1 MAQTILIIDDDIDT
15 LKLVGIMLERKGFR
29 ILASTTGEKG
39 LKLAENEN
47 PDLILLDVMMPD
59 INGYDIARSIRSN
72 PDTESIPI
80 IMFTAR
86 SQVDDKVEGLEAG
99 ADAYITKPA
108 RPRELFAQVNSILKR
123 SPHRAG
129 AAGAVAPRKGKLIG
143 VISSKGGIGISTL
156 ATNLAIEMHN
166 QSGKEVLL
174 SDFRPGQGT
183 ISLDLDVQNTSGL
196 IKLLEEEGDLS
207 TIIPDVLIEHKSG
220 IKTLLSSYQPSEAKF
235 VNYPDQFRQIAL
247 AVQTQADYIIL
258 DLGPSLSPI
267 VTSVI
272 PECDKILIC
281 MEPSPGNITQ
291 TRILIQDLINSGIGE
306 GRFITALINR
316 QRSGVQL
323 SWEQAENQLE
333 RKIDQ
338 IFTPVPEL
346 AYQSAMTKSPMILR
360 ADDSM
365 TAGQFRDADDSMT
378 AGQFRDLAQFILG

>member
-29 ILASTTGEKG
+29 ILASTTGKKG
-39 LKLAENEN
+39 LQLANEEF
-47 PDLILLDVMMPD
+47 PDLILLDVMIPD
-59 INGYDIARSIRSN
+59 INGYEISRSIRSD
-72 PDTESIPI
+72 PATESIPI

-123 SPHRAG
+123 SPQRTAG
-129 AAGAVAPRKGKLIG
+129 IQTPVKEKGKLIG
-143 VISSKGGIGISTL
+143 IMSSKGGIGISTL
-156 ATNLAIEMHN
+156 ATNLAIELKK
-166 QSGKEVLL
+166 QSGEDVIL

-183 ISLDLDVQNTSGL
+183 ISMDLDVQNTSGL
-196 IKLLEEEGDLS
+196 IKLVEQEDPTEISDMIAEAIL
-207 TIIPDVLIEHKSG
+207 EHKSG
-220 IKTLLSSYQPSEAKF
+220 INTLLSSHHPADSKFLTHSEQ
-235 VNYPDQFRQIAL
+235 YHQIAKDIT
-247 AVQTQADYIIL
+247 TQGDYIIL

-267 VTSVI
+267 TSLI
-272 PECDKILIC
+272 LPECDKILIC
-281 MEPSPGNITQ
+281 MEPSPSNILQ
-291 TRILIQDLINSGIGE
+291 TRLLIQDLINKGIGE
-306 GRFITALINR
+306 GRFVVVLINR

-346 AYQSAMTKSPMILR
+346 AYQAAATNSPMVQR

-365 TAGQFRDADDSMT
+365 TAD
-378 AGQFRDLAQFILG
+378 QFRDLAKLILD

>member
-39 LKLAENEN
+39 LKLAENEI

-72 PDTESIPI
+72 PNTESIPI

-129 AAGAVAPRKGKLIG
+129 GTGVGAPRKGKLIG
-143 VISSKGGIGISTL
+143 IISAKGGIGISTL
-156 ATNLAIEMHN
+156 ATNLAIEMHH
-166 QSGKEVLL
+166 QSGKEILL

-183 ISLDLDVQNTSGL
+183 ISMDLDVQNTSGM

-207 TIIPDVLIEHKSG
+207 TLMPDALIEHKSG
-220 IKTLLSSYQPSEAKF
+220 INTLLSSYQPSESRYVQYAE
-235 VNYPDQFRQIAL
+235 QFRQIAL
-247 AVQTQADYIIL
+247 AAQTQADYIIL
-258 DLGPSLSPI
+258 DLGPSLTPI
-267 VTSVI
+267 ATTVL

-281 MEPSPGNITQ
+281 LEPSPGNITQ

-346 AYQSAMTKSPMILR
+346 AYQSAMTKTPMILR
-360 ADDSM
+360 ADDNM
-365 TAGQFRDADDSMT
+365 TAD
-378 AGQFRDLAQFILG
+378 QFRDLAQLILG

>member
-1 MAQTILIIDDDIDT
+1 MPQTILIIDDDIDT

-39 LKLAENEN
+39 LKLVQSEF

-59 INGYDIARSIRSN
+59 ITGFDIARNIRSN
-72 PDTESIPI
+72 PETSAIPI

-123 SPHRAG
+123 SPARTG
-129 AAGAVAPRKGKLIG
+129 STGKIAAKKGKLIG
-143 VISSKGGIGISTL
+143 ITSAKGGIGISTL
-156 ATNLAIEMHN
+156 ATNLAIEIYN
-166 QSGKEVLL
+166 QSQKTTIL

-183 ISLDLDVQNTSGL
+183 IGMDLDVQNTTAMVAM
-196 IKLLEEEGDLS
+196 LEEDQDLS
-207 TIIPDVLIEHKSG
+207 EQVPGAILEHKTG
-220 IKTLLSSYQPSEAKF
+220 IKTLLSTYQPADTKYINQANRFLEIAKELQ
-235 VNYPDQFRQIAL
+235 N
-247 AVQTQADYIIL
+247 QAEYIIL

-267 VTSVI
+267 VSRVL
-272 PECDKILIC
+272 PVCDRIILC
-281 MEPSPGNITQ
+281 LEPSPTNITQ
-291 TRILIQDLINSGIGE
+291 TKIMIQDLINSGIGE
-306 GRFITALINR
+306 GRLITVLINR

-346 AYQSAMTKSPMILR
+346 AYQASVTNTPMIQR
-360 ADDSM
+360 AAEDSM
-365 TAGQFRDADDSMT
+365 TAQQFH
-378 AGQFRDLAQFILG
+378 DLAEMILN

>member
-1 MAQTILIIDDDIDT
+1 MTQTILIIDDDIDT

-39 LKLAENEN
+39 LNLAEKES

-59 INGYDIARSIRSN
+59 MSGYDVARAIRAKAE
-72 PDTESIPI
+72 TQVIPI

-123 SPHRAG
+123 SPQRAV
-129 AAGAVAPRKGKLIG
+129 AAGAGSSGNGKLVGITAA
-143 VISSKGGIGISTL
+143 KGGIGISTL
-156 ATNLAIEMHN
+156 ATNLAIEVHN
-166 QSGKEVLL
+166 QSGKPTIL

-183 ISLDLDVQNTSGL
+183 IGMDLDVQNTSGL
-196 IKLLEEEGDLS
+196 VKVLDEEDDISDSVAAAIL
-207 TIIPDVLIEHKSG
+207 EHKTG
-220 IKTLLSSYQPSEAKF
+220 IKTLLSSYQPADSKYSAFTDKF
-235 VNYPDQFRQIAL
+235 QEIA
-247 AVQTQADYIIL
+247 TQLRTQGDYIIL
-258 DLGPSLSPI
+258 DLGPSLTPLASRILPM
-267 VTSVI
+267 
-272 PECDKILIC
+272 CDKIIIC
-281 MEPSPGNITQ
+281 LEPSPANITQ
-291 TRILIQDLINSGIGE
+291 TRIMIQDLINSGIGE
-306 GRFITALINR
+306 GRFLTVLINR

-346 AYQSAMTKSPMILR
+346 AYQAAVTNTPMIQR
-360 ADDSM
+360 ADDNSM
-365 TAGQFRDADDSMT
+365 TAT
-378 AGQFRDLAQFILG
+378 QFRDLAKQILK

>member
-1 MAQTILIIDDDIDT
+1 MAQTILIIDDDVDT

-29 ILASTTGEKG
+29 ILASTAGEKG
-39 LKLAENEN
+39 LNLAEKEV

-59 INGYDIARSIRSN
+59 INGYDIARAIRSN
-72 PDTESIPI
+72 PVTETIPI

-108 RPRELFAQVNSILKR
+108 RPRELFAQVNSVLKR

-129 AAGAVAPRKGKLIG
+129 SAGDGPEKKGMVIG
-143 VISSKGGIGISTL
+143 VISAKGGIGISTL

-166 QSGKEVLL
+166 QSGKTVLL

-183 ISLDLDVQNTSGL
+183 ISLDLDVQNTSDL

-207 TIIPDVLIEHKSG
+207 LLLHNALFDHKSG
-220 IKTLLSSYQPSEAKF
+220 IQTLLSSYQPSDSKYINN
-235 VNYPDQFRQIAL
+235 VDQFHEVAL
-247 AVQTQADYIIL
+247 AVRTQADYIIL
-258 DLGPSLSPI
+258 DLGPSLTPI
-267 VTSVI
+267 NAKVL

-281 MEPSPGNITQ
+281 LEPSPGNISQ
-291 TRILIQDLINSGIGE
+291 TKALIQDLINSGISD

-323 SWEQAENQLE
+323 SWEQAESQLE

-346 AYQSAMTKSPMILR
+346 AYQSAVYKTPMIQR
-360 ADDSM
+360 ADISM
-365 TAGQFRDADDSMT
+365 TAD
-378 AGQFRDLAQFILG
+378 QFRDLAQLILG

>member
-1 MAQTILIIDDDIDT
+1 MGWVMAQTILIIDDDIDT

-29 ILASTTGEKG
+29 ILASTSGDKG
-39 LKLAENEN
+39 LNLAEKEI
-47 PDLILLDVMMPD
+47 PDLILLDVMIPD
-59 INGYDIARSIRSN
+59 ISGIDIARSIRAN
-72 PDTESIPI
+72 PTTESIPI

-129 AAGAVAPRKGKLIG
+129 GVGTGAPRKGKLIG
-143 VISSKGGIGISTL
+143 VISSKGGIGVSTL
-156 ATNLAIEMHN
+156 ATNLAIELHN
-166 QSGKEVLL
+166 QSGKSVLL

-183 ISLDLDVQNTSGL
+183 ISMDLDLHNTSGM

-207 TIIPDVLIEHKSG
+207 VLLPDALIDHKSG
-220 IKTLLSSYQPSEAKF
+220 IKTLLSSHQPAESKYLE
-235 VNYPDQFRQIAL
+235 YTDQFHEIAL
-247 AVQTQADYIIL
+247 AAQSQADYIIL
-258 DLGPSLSPI
+258 DLGPSLTPI
-267 VTSVI
+267 VTAVL

-281 MEPSPGNITQ
+281 LEPSPGNITQ
-291 TRILIQDLINSGIGE
+291 TRIMMQDLLNNGIGE

-323 SWEQAENQLE
+323 SWEQAENLLE
-333 RKIDQ
+333 REIDQ

-346 AYQSAMTKSPMILR
+346 AYQSAATKTPMIMR
-360 ADDSM
+360 VDDNM
-365 TAGQFRDADDSMT
+365 TADQFRE
-378 AGQFRDLAQFILG
+378 LAQLILG

>member
-1 MAQTILIIDDDIDT
+1 MAQTILIIDDDVDT

-29 ILASTTGEKG
+29 ILASTSGEKG
-39 LKLAENEN
+39 LNLAEKEI
-47 PDLILLDVMMPD
+47 PDLILLDVMIPD
-59 INGYDIARSIRSN
+59 ISGIDIARSIRAN
-72 PDTESIPI
+72 PTIESIPI

-123 SPHRAG
+123 SPLRAG
-129 AAGAVAPRKGKLIG
+129 SGGAGTPRKGTLIG
-143 VISSKGGIGISTL
+143 VISAKGGIGISTL
-156 ATNLAIEMHN
+156 ATNLAIEIHK

-174 SDFRPGQGT
+174 TDFRPGQGT
-183 ISLDLDVQNTSGL
+183 IGMDLDVQNTTGMSN
-196 IKLLEEEGDLS
+196 LLEEEDDLS
-207 TIIPDVLIEHKSG
+207 PLLPDAIIQHKSG
-220 IKTLLSSYQPSEAKF
+220 IKTLLSSFQPSESRYI
-235 VNYPDQFRQIAL
+235 NSPDQFREIAL
-247 AVQTQADYIIL
+247 AVLTEADYIIL

-267 VTSVI
+267 ATTVL

-281 MEPSPGNITQ
+281 LEPSPGNITQ
-291 TRILIQDLINSGIGE
+291 TRLLIQDLLNSGIGE

-333 RKIDQ
+333 REIDQ

-346 AYQSAMTKSPMILR
+346 AYQSAVTKTPMILR
-360 ADDSM
+360 TVANM
-365 TAGQFRDADDSMT
+365 TAD
-378 AGQFRDLAQFILG
+378 QFRDLAQLILG

>member
-281 MEPSPGNITQ
+281 LEPSPGNITQ

-365 TAGQFRDADDSMT
+365 TAGQFRD
-378 AGQFRDLAQFILG
+378 LAQFILG

>member
-39 LKLAENEN
+39 LKLVEKEI
-47 PDLILLDVMMPD
+47 PDLILLDVMIPD
-59 INGYDIARSIRSN
+59 ISGYEIARSIRSN
-72 PDTESIPI
+72 PNTETIPI

-123 SPHRAG
+123 TPHRAG
-129 AAGAVAPRKGKLIG
+129 TLSPAAAPKGITIGLVAA
-143 VISSKGGIGISTL
+143 KGGIGVSTL
-156 ATNLAIEMHN
+156 ATNLAVELGN
-166 QSGKEVLL
+166 QSGKEIVL

-183 ISLDLDVQNTSGL
+183 IAMDLDVQNTNGM
-196 IKLLEEEGDLS
+196 INLLEENGDLS
-207 TIIPDVLIEHKSG
+207 SLFPDVLLEHKSG
-220 IKTLLSSYQPSEAKF
+220 IKTLLSSHQPSDSKYLAHTE
-235 VNYPDQFRQIAL
+235 QFHQIAQ
-247 AVQTQADYIIL
+247 AIKSQADYIVL
-258 DLGPSLSPI
+258 DLGPSLTPI
-267 VTSVI
+267 NSLVL
-272 PECDKILIC
+272 PECDKIIIC
-281 MEPSPGNITQ
+281 LEPSPGNILQ
-291 TRILIQDLINSGIGE
+291 TRILMQDLINSGIGE
-306 GRFITALINR
+306 GRFITVLINR

-333 RKIDQ
+333 RKINQ

-346 AYQSAMTKSPMILR
+346 AYQAAATKNPMVGR

-365 TAGQFRDADDSMT
+365 TADQFRE
-378 AGQFRDLAQFILG
+378 LAQLILG